1 MFQIVAVSGFLTII
15 YTKKRIFVGMTDAVA
30 GQRDGVAGKAG
41 QIAIS
46 VADVALK
53 RESSVKADLAAGRQI
68 APGGVVTAVGQA
80 TVGG

>member
-1 MFQIVAVSGFLTII
+1 
-15 YTKKRIFVGMTDAVA
+15 VA